1 MTQLILDTHAA
12 VNELVS
18 AGMPERQAE
27 TVVRQQA
34 RLLEQNLATKADIE
48 AIKAG
53 IETLRQET
61 KAGIETLR
69 QETKADIETLRQE
82 TKAGIETLRQ
92 ETKADIE
99 TIKAGIETLRQET
112 KADIETT
119 RASIET
125 LRQETMARIE
135 AAKVDLIKWIFGLNL
150 GTASLIVALIKLL

>member
-48 AIKAG
+48 AIKAD
-53 IETLRQET
+53 IETLRQETKTDIATIKADIEALRQET
-61 KAGIETLR
+61 KAGIE
-69 QETKADIETLRQE
+69 ALRQE
-82 TKAGIETLRQ
+82 TKAG
-92 ETKADIE
+92 
-99 TIKAGIETLRQET
+99 
-112 KADIETT
+112 
-119 RASIET
+119 
-125 LRQETMARIE
+125 IE
-135 AAKVDLIKWIFGLNL
+135 AAKVDLIKWIFGVNL

>member
-1 MTQLILDTHAA
+1 MTPLILDTHAA

-34 RLLEQNLATKADIE
+34 KLLEQNLATKTDIE
-48 AIKAG
+48 AIKAE
-53 IETLRQET
+53 IEALRQETLRQET

-69 QETKADIETLRQE
+69 Q
-82 TKAGIETLRQ
+82 G
-92 ETKADIE
+92 
-99 TIKAGIETLRQET
+99 T

-119 RASIET
+119 RASIEA

>member
-48 AIKAG
+48 AIKAD

-61 KAGIETLR
+61 KADIETLR

-92 ETKADIE
+92 GTKADIE
-99 TIKAGIETLRQET
+99 A
-112 KADIETT
+112 T

>member
-48 AIKAG
+48 A
-53 IETLRQET
+53 
-61 KAGIETLR
+61 LR
-69 QETKADIETLRQE
+69 QETKAD
-82 TKAGIETLRQ
+82 
-92 ETKADIE
+92 
-99 TIKAGIETLRQET
+99 
-112 KADIETT
+112 
-119 RASIET
+119 
-125 LRQETMARIE
+125 IE
-135 AAKVDLIKWIFGLNL
+135 AAKVDLIKWIFGVNL

>member
-1 MTQLILDTHAA
+1 MTPLILDTHAA

-34 RLLEQNLATKADIE
+34 KLLEQNLATKADIE
-48 AIKAG
+48 AIKA
-53 IETLRQET
+53 E
-61 KAGIETLR
+61 IETLR

-82 TKAGIETLRQ
+82 TKADIETLRQ
-92 ETKADIE
+92 ET
-99 TIKAGIETLRQET
+99 KAGIETLRQET

>member
-48 AIKAG
+48 ALRQGTKTDIATIKAD
-53 IETLRQET
+53 IE
-61 KAGIETLR
+61 ALR
-69 QETKADIETLRQE
+69 QETKAD
-82 TKAGIETLRQ
+82 
-92 ETKADIE
+92 
-99 TIKAGIETLRQET
+99 
-112 KADIETT
+112 
-119 RASIET
+119 
-125 LRQETMARIE
+125 IE
-135 AAKVDLIKWIFGLNL
+135 AAKVDLIKWIFGVNL

>member
-1 MTQLILDTHAA
+1 MTPLILDTHAA

-34 RLLEQNLATKADIE
+34 KLLEQNLATKTDIE
-48 AIKAG
+48 AIKAEIETLRQETKAVHETFETKAHRNLARKPTSKPCGNQETKAG

-69 QETKADIETLRQE
+69 Q
-82 TKAGIETLRQ
+82 G
-92 ETKADIE
+92 
-99 TIKAGIETLRQET
+99 T

-119 RASIET
+119 RASIEA

>member
-1 MTQLILDTHAA
+1 MTPLILDTHAA

-34 RLLEQNLATKADIE
+34 KLLEQNLATKTDIEALRQGTKADIE
-48 AIKAG
+48 AIKAE
-53 IETLRQET
+53 IEALRQET

-69 QETKADIETLRQE
+69 QETKT
-82 TKAGIETLRQ
+82 
-92 ETKADIE
+92 
-99 TIKAGIETLRQET
+99 GIETLRQET

-119 RASIET
+119 RASIEA